1 MIKITLNGNWILRP
15 AGALKGSL
23 LKPLK
28 DNSIPAK
35 VPGDVHN
42 DLLNNKLIP
51 DPFYRDNENDI
62 QWIGYQAF
70 VYQRDFKVT
79 SAMLNEE
86 NIELQCAG
94 LDTLATVKI
103 NNKTIAKTENMFR
116 EWCWSVK
123 SSLKLGNN
131 TIEIKF
137 DPAVA
142 HVENKDKSRVLPH
155 WARDNAKQCAG
166 TYGYIRKMACNFGW
180 DWGVKLVTSG
190 IWKDIDLCA
199 YSTARIDSLIIS
211 QDHSKKGVQL
221 NTKVN
226 TLNNNKSS
234 VSATATLKYNGKKIS
249 SSELKFNKSSAEI
262 LLDIEQPKLWWPNN
276 MGDQPL
282 YDLSV
287 ELFNSK
293 GELLDTATRK
303 VGLRT
308 LELDCHKD
316 EWGESFQF
324 VVNGI
329 PFFAKGGNWIPSDGI
344 LSRMTKGRYEQ
355 MVQDCADANM
365 NMLRVWGGGIYES
378 EDFYDACDRLGICVW
393 QDFMVACSTFP
404 SFDKEVVAS
413 FKQEAIDNVT
423 RIHHRAC
430 MALWCGNNELEM
442 GLVKDKWGDDA
453 MAWKD
458 YKKIFDTLLG
468 DVVNSIAPQT
478 AYWPCS
484 PHTPVGDRNDFNNA
498 DSGDAHLW
506 SVWHGKLPFEWYRT
520 CGHRFNSEFGFQAF
534 PEPKTVATYTN
545 KDDQNV
551 TTRIMEH
558 HQRSGIGNST
568 IMTYMTDWFRL
579 PVGFENTLWLSQILQ
594 GMAIKYACEH
604 WRRSM
609 PRGMGTLYWQINDT
623 WQVASWSSI
632 DYFGRWKALQF
643 MSKKFFAPIL
653 VSALE
658 DSDKG
663 TVELHLTSDREKVV
677 KGNLSWKITTIKGE
691 MIEKGSKN
699 CTSAINGNRLAHKL
713 NLKKQIDQYK
723 SHNLLIW
730 TAFKAKGEESSNNVT
745 FFARP
750 KHMDL
755 LNPGITKKITKNTN
769 GTFKL
774 ELAAKYPSLWTWVEF
789 EGIDASL
796 SDNFVH
802 LCPGEKTSITIKPF
816 LDLNG
821 KSSDLDLTQLKKS
834 IKVKSL
840 WDTYR

>member
-1 MIKITLNGNWILRP
+1 MINLTLNGNWILKP
-15 AGALKGSL
+15 VGALKGDL

-28 DNSIPAK
+28 NKCIAAK
-35 VPGDVHN
+35 VPGDVHK
-42 DLLNNKLIP
+42 DLLDNKLIA

-62 QWIGYQAF
+62 QWLGYQAF
-70 VYQRDFKVT
+70 AYQRDFKVT
-79 SAMLNEE
+79 PAMLKED
-86 NIELQCAG
+86 NIELQCDG
-94 LDTLATVKI
+94 LDTLATVKV
-103 NNKTIAKTENMFR
+103 NNKVIAKTENMFR
-116 EWCWSVK
+116 TWCWEIK
-123 SSLKLGNN
+123 ACLKVGVN

-137 DPAVA
+137 DPAVP
-142 HVENKDKSRVLPH
+142 HVEAKDKKRTLPH
-155 WARDNAKQCAG
+155 WSRNNAKQCAG
-166 TYGYIRKMACNFGW
+166 TFGYMRKMACNFGW

-190 IWKDIDLCA
+190 IWKDINLCA
-199 YSTARIDSLIIS
+199 YSTARIDSLILS
-211 QDHSKKGVQL
+211 QKHSKKGVQL
-221 NTKVN
+221 ITKVN
-226 TLNNNKSS
+226 TLNTKKRSIS
-234 VSATATLKYNGKKIS
+234 VIANLKYKGKTISKEDLKIKGS
-249 SSELKFNKSSAEI
+249 TTEVVLYI
-262 LLDIEQPKLWWPNN
+262 LQPKLWWPNN
-276 MGDQPL
+276 MGEQPL
-282 YDLSV
+282 YDLSI
-287 ELFNSK
+287 EISSSD
-293 GELLDTATRK
+293 GELLDTETRK

-316 EWGESFQF
+316 QWGESFQF
-324 VVNGI
+324 VVNGV

-344 LSRMTKGRYEQ
+344 LSRMTKNRYNQ

-404 SFDKEVVAS
+404 TFDKEVVAS

-442 GLVKDKWGDDA
+442 GLVKDQWGDDA

-458 YKKIFDTLLG
+458 YKKVFDTLLG
-468 DVVNSIAPQT
+468 DVVKSIAPQT

-484 PHTPVGDRNDFNNA
+484 PHTSVGDRNDFNNA

-506 SVWHGKLPFEWYRT
+506 AVWHGKQPFEWYRT
-520 CGHRFNSEFGFQAF
+520 CDHRFNSEFGFQAF

-545 KDDQNV
+545 KDDNNI
-551 TTRIMEH
+551 TTRVMEH

-568 IMTYMTDWFRL
+568 IMTYMLDWFRL
-579 PVGFENTLWLSQILQ
+579 PIGFENTLWLSQILQ

-643 MSKKFFAPIL
+643 MAKKFFAPVL

-658 DSDKG
+658 NAEKG
-663 TVELHLTSDREKVV
+663 TVELHITNDREKTL
-677 KGNLSWKITTIKGE
+677 KGNLSWKVTTIEGKVV
-691 MIEKGSKN
+691 EKGSKS
-699 CTSAINGNRLAHKL
+699 CSTVANGNRIAHKL
-713 NLKKQIDQYK
+713 NLKQQIEK
-723 SHNLLIW
+723 FKEHNLLVW
-730 TAFKAKGEESSNNVT
+730 TSFKAKGEMNSDNVT

-755 LNPGITKKITKNTN
+755 LNPGLSKKITANKD
-769 GTFKL
+769 GSFKV
-774 ELAAKYPSLWTWVEF
+774 ELSAKKPSLWTWIEF
-789 EGIDASL
+789 EGLDATL

-802 LCPGEKTSITIKPF
+802 LCPGDKTFITVNPF
-816 LDLNG
+816 VDLNG
-821 KSSDLDLTQLKKS
+821 KSKNLTLLDLKKS